1 MFLTNCCSQSLFLLE
16 KSYRNIQLREPS
28 ARVPQASEFRVDPAA
43 FAPLQVCP
51 IPVIRGSSAS
61 HISTKR
67 KQKRGHVPGLISQKC
82 SGPLIQ
88 THQNVPPPARHTWD
102 RALGWLATW
111 LPLEFSGAWTRR
123 HFSEIVINIAT
134 TESSFSAP
142 VCACGGCG

>member
-1 MFLTNCCSQSLFLLE
+1 MFLTNCCSQNLFLLE

-43 FAPLQVCP
+43 FALLQVCP

-61 HISTKR
+61 HVSTEEAEKSPCSWFN
-67 KQKRGHVPGLISQKC
+67 KSEVLGSPDPDSSKC
-82 SGPLIQ
+82 ATSHK
-88 THQNVPPPARHTWD
+88 THMGSH
-102 RALGWLATW
+102 ALGWLATW
-111 LPLEFSGAWTRR
+111 IPLEFSGAWTRR

-142 VCACGGCG
+142 VCACGGRG